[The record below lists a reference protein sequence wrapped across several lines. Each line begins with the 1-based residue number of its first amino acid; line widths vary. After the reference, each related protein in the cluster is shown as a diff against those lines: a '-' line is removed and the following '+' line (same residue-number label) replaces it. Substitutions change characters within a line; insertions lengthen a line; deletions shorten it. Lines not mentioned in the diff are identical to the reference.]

1 MKRFASFAMAAAMG
15 ATPVLAET
23 HMGEVDYAQLIR
35 TRDIT
40 GGEVYTFATPL
51 DDDTWGAYEA
61 DAIGND
67 WNEIGEIED
76 VILDRSGQMIGVVAE
91 VGGFLD
97 IGDKHVM
104 IPVENLR
111 LTPIDD
117 RNYAIVTRYTE
128 EQLEELQSVDEGWWD

>member
-117 RNYAIVTRYTE
+117 RNYVIVTRYTE

>member
-117 RNYAIVTRYTE
+117 RHYAIVTRYTE

>member
-1 MKRFASFAMAAAMG
+1 MAAAMG

-117 RNYAIVTRYTE
+117 RHYAIVTRYTE